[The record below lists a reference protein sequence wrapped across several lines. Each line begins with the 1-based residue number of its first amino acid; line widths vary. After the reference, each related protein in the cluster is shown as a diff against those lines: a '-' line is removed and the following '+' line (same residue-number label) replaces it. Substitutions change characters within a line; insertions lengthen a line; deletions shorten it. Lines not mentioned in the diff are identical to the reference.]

1 MVIADL
7 IKQWKER
14 REAVILAHNYVPAEV
29 QDGADFVGDSLQLAQ
44 KAKELKAKV
53 IVLAGVTFMAETAKI
68 LNPEA
73 VVLMPDVTAGC
84 PMADM
89 VTADDIK
96 QFRKMYPDGYVIA
109 YVNTTAA
116 VKAESDVCV
125 TSSNAFD
132 IVRQLNDKEHILF
145 VPDRNLGHCVMHTAL
160 RDDMMLWH
168 GCCPVHDRIMPY
180 QVAAAKIE
188 HPGAEVLMHPEC
200 ASDTRHEADYIMSTG
215 GMLKS
220 MEKEAKNS
228 EYIIAT
234 EEGLLYQLRKRFP
247 WKRFHGLNPPIVC
260 QSMKQITVQKVL
272 DSLRDMTTQVEL
284 PDDIM
289 RRARKPVERMLE
301 MSK

>member
-29 QDGADFVGDSLQLAQ
+29 QDVADFVGDSLQLAQ

-96 QFRKMYPDGYVIA
+96 QFRKMYPDGYVVA

-132 IVRQLNDKEHILF
+132 IVKQLSDKKHILF
-145 VPDRNLGHCVMHTAL
+145 VPDRNLGHCVMHIAL
-160 RDDMMLWH
+160 RADMMLWH

-188 HPGAEVLMHPEC
+188 HLGAEVLMHPEC
-200 ASDTRHEADYIMSTG
+200 APDTRHEADWLESTG
-215 GMLKS
+215 GMLKF
-220 MEKEAKNS
+220 MEKEACHD

-234 EEGLLYQLRKRFP
+234 EEGLLHQLKKRFP
-247 WKRFHGLNPPIVC
+247 QKKFYGLNPPIVC

-289 RRARKPVERMLE
+289 RRARKPIERMLE